1 LGLAGACNVL
11 AVAGRG
17 GGDWAAV
24 LATNEILTA
33 KKNAAAANPQ
43 CKKVRFHKN
52 LTANIAK
59 AASQIRPRVYY
70 DLVTV
75 RWSLTGLAAARAE

>member
-1 LGLAGACNVL
+1 MGLAGASDAL
-11 AVAGRG
+11 GAAARG
-17 GGDWAAV
+17 GGVWAAV

-33 KKNAAAANPQ
+33 KKNAVATNPQ

-52 LTANIAK
+52 LLGTIANV
-59 AASQIRPRVYY
+59 ASPIRPRVYY

-75 RWSLTGLAAARAE
+75 R